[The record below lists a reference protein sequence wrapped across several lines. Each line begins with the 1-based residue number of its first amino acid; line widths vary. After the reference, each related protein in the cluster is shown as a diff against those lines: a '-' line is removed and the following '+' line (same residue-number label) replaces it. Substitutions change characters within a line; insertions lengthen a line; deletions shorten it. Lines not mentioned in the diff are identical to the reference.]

1 MLIQKGLFLQKQ
13 AFKTCFINLKAQ
25 PILTMITSMMIGFI
39 LIWPTFL
46 WVLSIQAKDI
56 IKDWQSHAYFT
67 FYVPNSVK
75 SAQREDVITRLKAT
89 DHVQKVKL
97 ITPEQSLKKLL
108 TPEEAQS
115 LLQNTTKNPLPYIVE
130 VYPDAQ
136 MLQEDQLM
144 DLYNNIANLPFLES
158 SKNDLGWFQRLS
170 AFEKFLNHFSLLLFG
185 ILMLGVTFL
194 VSNTLRMVIH
204 SRYDEIQILKLIGA
218 SQRFILS
225 PFLYAGAFYGLLGAM
240 VAILS
245 VNIII
250 CLLQDY
256 FKPLAVLY
264 NYVGMIPLMSV
275 MQVFSVMG
283 IAICLG
289 WAAAWVFVRYYLNA
303 IEPV

>member
-1 MLIQKGLFLQKQ
+1 MLMQKWLFLQKQ

-67 FYVPNSVK
+67 FYVPNSVQ
-75 SAQREDVITRLKAT
+75 SAQREDIITRLKST

-97 ITPEQSLKKLL
+97 ITPEQSLTNLL

-115 LLQNTTKNPLPYIVE
+115 LMQNTKKNPLPYIVE
-130 VYPDAQ
+130 VYPEAQ

-170 AFEKFLNHFSLLLFG
+170 AFEKFLSHFSLLLFG

-245 VNIII
+245 VDIII

-256 FKPLAVLY
+256 FKPLAMLY

-275 MQVFSVMG
+275 MQVLSVMG

>member
-67 FYVPNSVK
+67 FYVPNAVK

-115 LLQNTTKNPLPYIVE
+115 LIQNTTKNPLPYIVE

-194 VSNTLRMVIH
+194 VSNTLRMV
-204 SRYDEIQILKLIGA
+204 
-218 SQRFILS
+218 
-225 PFLYAGAFYGLLGAM
+225 
-240 VAILS
+240 
-245 VNIII
+245 
-250 CLLQDY
+250 
-256 FKPLAVLY
+256 
-264 NYVGMIPLMSV
+264 
-275 MQVFSVMG
+275 
-283 IAICLG
+283 
-289 WAAAWVFVRYYLNA
+289 
-303 IEPV
+303 